1 MSKKSVLLVDD
12 DWDSINVMS
21 QILWNEG
28 YSIDVARHG
37 LEALD
42 RVKAQKHNVAI
53 LDYIM
58 PYYQGDELAK
68 LIKGIDPDI
77 HVILVTGYKIIL
89 HPTSKKLFD
98 YILEK
103 PLDISALFDALREI
117 TEKPDI
123 NPITVIEEFK

>member
-37 LEALD
+37 LEALE

-68 LIKGIDPDI
+68 LIKEIDPDI
-77 HVILVTGYKIIL
+77 NVILVTGYKIIL
-89 HPTSKKLFD
+89 HPTSVKLFD

-103 PLDISALFDALREI
+103 PLDISALFDALREL

-123 NPITVIEEFK
+123 NPITVIDQLK

>member
-37 LEALD
+37 LEALE

-68 LIKGIDPDI
+68 LIKAIDPDI

-89 HPTSKKLFD
+89 HPNSVKLFD

-103 PLDISALFDALREI
+103 PLDISALFDALREL
-117 TEKPDI
+117 TEKTDI
-123 NPITVIEEFK
+123 NPITV